1 MIIKLKISPKVGLP
15 ARAFVP
21 KSTICLAVCYHL
33 LLSTNLWLTVYGI
46 HLIYMDVLK
55 ILKKVFDEVF
65 PQKKV
70 LCSNRFLLQM
80 AYLKENKNLK
90 N

>member
-1 MIIKLKISPKVGLP
+1 MILKLVISLKVGRP
-15 ARAFVP
+15 ARASVLKP
-21 KSTICLAVCYHL
+21 SICLAVSYHL
-33 LLSTNLWLTVYGI
+33 LLSTDLWITVYGI
-46 HLIYMDVLK
+46 HLIHMDVLE
-55 ILKKVFDEVF
+55 ILKKVLDEVF

>member
-1 MIIKLKISPKVGLP
+1 LVLESGVRLP
-15 ARAFVP
+15 DGRFGCELP
-21 KSTICLAVCYHL
+21 FIAVHGSL
-33 LLSTNLWLTVYGI
+33 IYGI
-46 HLIYMDVLK
+46 PLIHMDVLE
-55 ILKKVFDEVF
+55 ILKKVLDEVF